1 MRVGPSDMRRR
12 VRRRRPAALAV
23 IVIVALVAGACAADP
38 DGPSGPAGT
47 ALEGAASGPSSGTV
61 PGTTAPTTIPTTTVP
76 TAPAFGVLRT
86 PAGVPVPLRG
96 QRLEDSGWVVG
107 TPCGH
112 EAVVPIGAIE
122 PSVRVV
128 IDPGH
133 GGPETGTVSPR
144 ALWESQLNL
153 DISQRIERLL
163 LAQGVTVELTRRTDE
178 QVTLEARAELAR
190 AWAPE
195 LVVSVH
201 HQGGHLWT
209 GEDPGTIVFH
219 QVDDPSSR
227 RLAGLIYED
236 VTTAIKPLGLDFGV
250 ATPPG
255 AYAVRNSQGDDYY
268 GILRNLGD
276 VPGVIVESMYLT
288 NPDEGR
294 ALESA
299 EVRQIEAQAITTAIV
314 RYLSTQASGTGF
326 RPEMSFAPG
335 SLADNLP
342 ATCADPPLL

>member
-47 ALEGAASGPSSGTV
+47 ALEGIASGPSSGTV

-96 QRLEDSGWVVG
+96 QRLDGSGWVVG

-219 QVDDPSSR
+219 QVDDPSR
-227 RLAGLIYED
+227 AGW
-236 VTTAIKPLGLDFGV
+236 
-250 ATPPG
+250 
-255 AYAVRNSQGDDYY
+255 
-268 GILRNLGD
+268 
-276 VPGVIVESMYLT
+276 
-288 NPDEGR
+288 PD
-294 ALESA
+294 S
-299 EVRQIEAQAITTAIV
+299 
-314 RYLSTQASGTGF
+314 STRT
-326 RPEMSFAPG
+326 
-335 SLADNLP
+335 
-342 ATCADPPLL
+342 